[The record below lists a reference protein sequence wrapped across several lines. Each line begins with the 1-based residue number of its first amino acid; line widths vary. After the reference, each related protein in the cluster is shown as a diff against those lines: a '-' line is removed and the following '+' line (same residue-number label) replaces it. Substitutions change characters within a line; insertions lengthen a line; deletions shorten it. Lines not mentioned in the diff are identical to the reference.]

1 MPTRGEHMSTKETR
15 RKYRKINNWL
25 IIVLLCMIPLTAGA
39 FIWNLWQ
46 ISHTNAGEGETLAGD
61 DTDTE
66 TVNEFHNDFYT
77 IGNNSTKI
85 NKDSF
90 RELNN
95 AITAQDPAKISEA
108 LTKCFVTEYYTWT
121 NKDGNYDIGGMQYI
135 YTPMSA
141 NFAEYSLWNFYEDM
155 DLYITQYGRDKL
167 IEVTSV
173 TAEPAVSAVYEITGE
188 DGNPVSL
195 EAYTV
200 KANWEYGTETSMDT
214 SQMQKSAVFTVVNN
228 NGRWE
233 IAAIGQEVSQI
244 DTESHE

>member
-1 MPTRGEHMSTKETR
+1 
-15 RKYRKINNWL
+15 
-25 IIVLLCMIPLTAGA
+25 
-39 FIWNLWQ
+39 
-46 ISHTNAGEGETLAGD
+46 
-61 DTDTE
+61 
-66 TVNEFHNDFYT
+66 
-77 IGNNSTKI
+77 
-85 NKDSF
+85 
-90 RELNN
+90 
-95 AITAQDPAKISEA
+95 
-108 LTKCFVTEYYTWT
+108 TWT

>member
-77 IGNNSTKI
+77 IGNNSTQI

>member
-1 MPTRGEHMSTKETR
+1 MPIRGEHMSTKETR

-77 IGNNSTKI
+77 IGNNSTQI

-90 RELNN
+90 RELNS

-173 TAEPAVSAVYEITGE
+173 TAEPAVSAAYEITGE

>member
-39 FIWNLWQ
+39 FIWTLWQ

-77 IGNNSTKI
+77 IGNNSTQI

-233 IAAIGQEVSQI
+233 IAAIGQEVSQV

>member
-1 MPTRGEHMSTKETR
+1 MSTKETR

-77 IGNNSTKI
+77 IGNNSTQI

>member
-1 MPTRGEHMSTKETR
+1 MSTKETR

-66 TVNEFHNDFYT
+66 TVNEFRNDFYT

-233 IAAIGQEVSQI
+233 IAAIGQEVSQV

>member
-77 IGNNSTKI
+77 IGNNSTQI

-233 IAAIGQEVSQI
+233 IAAIGQEVSQV